1 MGKKIELGRVLY
13 TVVSG
18 KGDKNGYIIR
28 GFTLASG
35 VVM

>member
-1 MGKKIELGRVLY
+1 MIKVRLVLY